1 MLGVNFL
8 TLPLQ
13 GSFSCKPEPSV
24 LTQFFLVELIIVN
37 PIKWYANIQR
47 YSANAARA
55 AFPLNSSILT
65 ISKNKNV

>member
-13 GSFSCKPEPSV
+13 GSFLCKPEPSV

-55 AFPLNSSILT
+55 A
-65 ISKNKNV
+65 